1 MAKNRFSSKRTRHV
15 DIKHH
20 IIRDAVEGRVVDIE
34 HVRPEEQHA
43 HGLTKAIDVKTFERH
58 ASFLMNS
65 Q

>member
-1 MAKNRFSSKRTRHV
+1 MAENRFSSKRTRHV

-20 IIRDAVEGRVVDIE
+20 IVRDAIEGRVVDIE
-34 HVRPEEQHA
+34 HVRSEEQHA
-43 HGLTKAIDVKTFERH
+43 EVLTKTLDMKTFERH